1 MNAHALPKRGLG
13 RGLASLIPDSA
24 LDAPNEA
31 NRSQLRMVPLDEVRP
46 NPMQPREVFDSA
58 ALNELADSIRR
69 HGILM
74 PLVVRR
80 EEGHYI
86 LVAGER
92 RLRAAALAGLTEVP
106 VVIRTVTERSQE
118 LELALVENLQR
129 MDLDPLEAAKGYQRL
144 IMEFGYTQDE
154 VATRVGKERPT
165 VANALRLLKLPEF
178 VLDALRHNRI
188 SAGHAR
194 ALLPLVSAEDSRRV
208 LARIVGQE
216 LSVRATEQVVG
227 KIVREDD
234 SEDDAKPAPRGT
246 HEYAT
251 KLLSDALHTS
261 VQIRTKRDGSGAIL
275 IDFAD
280 AEDLDRLIRSLR
292 NE

>member
-1 MNAHALPKRGLG
+1 MNALPKRGLG

-31 NRSQLRMVPLDEVRP
+31 NRSQLRQVPLDEVRP

-106 VVIRTVTERSQE
+106 VVIRNVTERSQE

-129 MDLDPLEAAKGYQRL
+129 MDLDPLEAARGYQRL

-165 VANALRLLKLPEF
+165 VANALRLLKLPAF
-178 VLDALRHNRI
+178 VLEALRHNRI

-194 ALLPLVSAEDSRRV
+194 ALLPLVSGEDARRV
-208 LARIVGQE
+208 LARIVGQD
-216 LSVRATEQVVG
+216 LSVRSTEQIVG
-227 KIVREDD
+227 KIVREEDSQDD
-234 SEDDAKPAPRGT
+234 DVKPVRGT

-251 KLLSDALHTS
+251 KLLSEALHTS
-261 VQIRTKRDGSGAIL
+261 VQIRTKRDGSGAIV